1 MIKGHKVGFGKSC
14 DMAWSLRKV
23 VGIGRGVKNY
33 LGKISYETVL
43 LKYKTSNEERS

>member
-14 DMAWSLRKV
+14 DTAWSFREV
-23 VGIGRGVKNY
+23 DGIWMSVEKY
-33 LGKISYETVL
+33 LGKISYGTVL